1 MSASRMPRLVLLDTK
16 FVARQAAL
24 SARRTPTA
32 GLNCAGDLLYGTT
45 FSRSRL
51 ERQYGAT
58 EWIKLTVT
66 CPERVRCADVGGA
79 NFSLPLNTLSC
90 SAIFC
95 SIAPRPLC
103 CILRPPAPAA
113 DLCGIK
119 LPHFVYPTEHRCEFG
134 LRLRQL
140 LAQFKQFFVCVLD
153 PAVLIPPGNS

>member
-1 MSASRMPRLVLLDTK
+1 MARPSRVRALNDSM
-16 FVARQAAL
+16 ARQ
-24 SARRTPTA
+24 S
-32 GLNCAGDLLYGTT
+32 G
-45 FSRSRL
+45 
-51 ERQYGAT
+51 
-58 EWIKLTVT
+58 KLTVT

-90 SAIFC
+90 SAIFR

-153 PAVLIPPGNS
+153 SVVFIPTAIGRLRIIHLPTPAASQFWQLCAG

>member
-90 SAIFC
+90 SAIFR

-119 LPHFVYPTEHRCEFG
+119 LPHFVYPTGIVASSGCAFANC
-134 LRLRQL
+134 LPSLSNSL
-140 LAQFKQFFVCVLD
+140 SAS
-153 PAVLIPPGNS
+153 LIPSFSSRRQ